1 VPEERA
7 QGAFALLSVRENL
20 TAASPEL
27 ISRLGWLRPRA
38 ERPLAERMVKALQV
52 RTPTIETQ
60 LSRLSGGNQQKVIV
74 GRWLVRDTPILIL
87 DDPTSGVDV
96 GAKDELYR
104 LIGELTATCTSVLI
118 SSSEL
123 PELLALADRM
133 LVLHEGRVAGMLD
146 GDQLTQDEVLRLA
159 VQGRAE

>member
-1 VPEERA
+1 
-7 QGAFALLSVRENL
+7 
-20 TAASPEL
+20 
-27 ISRLGWLRPRA
+27 
-38 ERPLAERMVKALQV
+38 M
-52 RTPTIETQ
+52 
-60 LSRLSGGNQQKVIV
+60 IV